1 MSLRKNILLINL
13 KIHSAYNKFFS
24 EKIYTFDAYSALD
37 IIGYLRG
44 VHHKFSKHMVD
55 IASGKSD
62 DCFNLLDGNLQEITD
77 EMLYIKKFKE
87 GETVH
92 LVPTVCGGGGKAGR
106 KMFMI
111 FAIAVVVMNPA
122 LLGAAG
128 GGGGGLA
135 GLFGG
140 AGAPLNAI
148 PALGP
153 VTTGAGTGLSFTQT
167 MGLNLAMAAVTSLMT
182 KSPAKRASKQTESTV
197 RENGMFGGLTN
208 RSTSGTPIALI
219 YGQTRVGGQFLSGY
233 ISSIDHGSGD
243 PISVGGQFDGV

>member
-55 IASGKSD
+55 ITSGKSD

-77 EMLYIKKFKE
+77 EMLYIKKFSE

-92 LVPTVCGGGGKAGR
+92 LVPTICGGGGKAGR

-122 LLGAAG
+122 LIGL
-128 GGGGGLA
+128 GGGGLFGSAA
-135 GLFGG
+135 GVSSM
-140 AGAPLNAI
+140 AI
-148 PALGP
+148 PAAAP
-153 VTTGAGTGLSFTQT
+153 AVSSAVATGAGTGLSFMQT

-208 RSTSGTPIALI
+208 SSTSGTPIALI
-219 YGQTRVGGQFLSGY
+219 YGQTRVAGQFLSGY

>member
-1 MSLRKNILLINL
+1 MLINL

-55 IASGKSD
+55 ITSGKSD

-92 LVPTVCGGGGKAGR
+92 LVPTICGGGGKSGR

-122 LLGAAG
+122 LLGTVG
-128 GGGGGLA
+128 SSLGSM
-135 GLFGG
+135 FG

-148 PALGP
+148 PQLGA
-153 VTTGAGTGLSFTQT
+153 VNVGAGKAGLSMSGFLKK
-167 MGLNLAMAAVTSLMT
+167 MAGNLLMNIVSKIFT
-182 KSPAKRASKQTESTV
+182 KSGKSNSDENV
-197 RENGMFGGLTN
+197 RDNNMFGSLKNTT
-208 RSTSGTPIALI
+208 SSGTPIPLH
-219 YGQTRVGGQFLSGY
+219 YGLMRVSGQFLSGY
-233 ISSIDHGSGD
+233 IQTNRHGKSD
-243 PISVGGQFDGV
+243 QVNVGAEFDGT

>member
-55 IASGKSD
+55 ITSGKSD

-92 LVPTVCGGGGKAGR
+92 LVPTICGGGGKSGR

-122 LLGAAG
+122 LLGTVG
-128 GGGGGLA
+128 SSLGSM
-135 GLFGG
+135 FG

-148 PALGP
+148 PQLGA
-153 VTTGAGTGLSFTQT
+153 VNVGAGKAGLSMSGFLKK
-167 MGLNLAMAAVTSLMT
+167 MAGNLLMNIVSKIFT
-182 KSPAKRASKQTESTV
+182 KSGKSNSDENV
-197 RENGMFGGLTN
+197 RDNNMFGSLKNTT
-208 RSTSGTPIALI
+208 SSGTPIPLH
-219 YGQTRVGGQFLSGY
+219 YGLMRVSGQFLSGY
-233 ISSIDHGSGD
+233 IQTNRHGKSD
-243 PISVGGQFDGV
+243 QVNVGAEFDGT

>member
-1 MSLRKNILLINL
+1 MLINL

-55 IASGKSD
+55 ITSGKSD

-77 EMLYIKKFKE
+77 EMLYIKKFRE
-87 GETVH
+87 GETIH

-122 LLGAAG
+122 LIGAAG
-128 GGGGGLA
+128 SGL
-135 GLFGG
+135 GSLFGAAG

-148 PALGP
+148 PALGA
-153 VTTGAGTGLSFTQT
+153 VTTGAGTGMSFMAT

-208 RSTSGTPIALI
+208 SSTSGTPIALI